1 MASIHLNHTRTNGA
15 IRDEMINMLDTSV
28 KMEKQ
33 QIKRDKT
40 SLCEEFYLFGD
51 TSSVHGIKYVTEP
64 SSGCFRRLVW
74 LLLLLVCLGVLV
86 YQIIDRV
93 CYFIS
98 NPVTVNVQVNY
109 NSSLIFPAVTIC
121 NQNAFKATFAAAAG
135 RYKLIEDMFT
145 EPENFNS
152 ESLKKY
158 LAENTTLKDL
168 YLQGAHKRKDFLF
181 KIVWMGQTLT
191 ADDFEQYVTD
201 HGVCY
206 TFKSNNERVSSPGI
220 ENGLRLTLN
229 IEQYE
234 YMPGPHDAAGIKM
247 LIHDHKDIPMVHALG
262 QAISPGSR
270 VFVGM
275 KVIELE
281 NLPEPHGTCHEKALE
296 YIDTYSTDACR
307 LDCLTKRAKK
317 ICGCR
322 ALYMPHKNG
331 EPPVCR
337 LDQYYGCLK
346 NVIETF
352 PTLFHKLCSCPVS
365 CKFRVF
371 ETDLSYG
378 TTSDYNLR
386 KYLSSNDTS
395 KLAAALLK
403 ATEVTSRYEDSK
415 ISKVKNF
422 YTNLT
427 TNTEQA
433 SYVYNRLVKMVN
445 HLMKKTNTMYKDMKR
460 HFNFKDY
467 LYKFQIYIMEKNF
480 MRARDAMEERH
491 MHIVP
496 LAYAEFILQIE
507 KTIRKLTD
515 AKFQN
520 DSFRLFLYENLMD
533 KIDSRIEIIERVM
546 VNYTSLKDAYNLGEK
561 IFNYQFMDT
570 PRDHNNP
577 AAPKKLMKDSL
588 NHNLYANQSTERY
601 ERHLNSTVKA
611 LNLCK
616 NLAVVAYYYGMLN
629 DTELGLCVED
639 FRHAMRNWVFARSL
653 FYYEIIDRPKR
664 ILEEKLEHFELKW
677 NEFQLV
683 FQNLNQSIY
692 SIHSE
697 NADFDEDVLKPI
709 ENMDRNLEQYLSAN
723 ATKLDVAQVFL
734 SNTTD
739 SILTEFQFYFQ
750 MLKNRQTS
758 LTDWISRLQFISRDI
773 WENIINDEDSWEYY
787 EFVNKTEYLTNL
799 TEVTTDLN
807 ESFTAILDYVRFS
820 DVIGSSDA
828 QLLSTFKSIVE
839 HMKEFKTSLKIDSNF
854 IRDNLLQINIFYREM
869 SYEKI
874 HQQVAYSMFSLWC
887 DIGGTM
893 GLFLGASFL
902 SIIEIIDFIL
912 HRGIQRKRMS

>member
-1 MASIHLNHTRTNGA
+1 MSSVRHDHTGTNGA
-15 IRDEMINMLDTSV
+15 IREEMINMLDSSA
-28 KMEKQ
+28 KMEQQ
-33 QIKRDKT
+33 QIKRDKN

-64 SSGCFRRLVW
+64 SSGCFRRLFW

-121 NQNAFKATFAAAAG
+121 NQNAFKATLAAEAG

-158 LAENTTLKDL
+158 SAGNTTLKDL

-206 TFKSNNERVSSPGI
+206 TFKSSEDKVSSPGI

-281 NLPEPHGTCHEKALE
+281 NLPEPHGTCQEKTLE
-296 YIDTYSTDACR
+296 YIDFYSTDACR

-331 EPPVCR
+331 EPPVCN

-386 KYLSSNDTS
+386 KYLSSNDTVN
-395 KLAAALLK
+395 LAEDLLK
-403 ATEVTSRYEDSK
+403 AREVTSRYEDSK
-415 ISKVKNF
+415 ISEVKHF
-422 YTNLT
+422 FLNLT
-427 TNTEQA
+427 TNTEQV
-433 SYVYNRLVKMVN
+433 SYVYNRLVKMVDDLLN
-445 HLMKKTNTMYKDMKR
+445 KINTMFTDIKS
-460 HFNFKDY
+460 HFDFKDY
-467 LYKFQIYIMEKNF
+467 LYKYQIYIMEKNF

-496 LAYAEFILQIE
+496 LAYAEYILEIE

-515 AKFQN
+515 PKFQN
-520 DSFRLFLYENLMD
+520 DSFRLFLYENLKD
-533 KIDSRIEIIERVM
+533 KIDNRIEIIERVM
-546 VNYTSLKDAYNLGEK
+546 VNYTSLNNAYNTGAK

-570 PRDHNNP
+570 PRDHNDY
-577 AAPKKLMKDSL
+577 AAPKILMKDSL

-611 LNLCK
+611 LYLCK
-616 NLAVVAYYYGMLN
+616 DLAEVAYYSGVVN
-629 DTELGLCVED
+629 ETELGLCVED
-639 FRHAMRNWVFARSL
+639 FRFSMRNWVFARSL

-664 ILEEKLEHFELKW
+664 ILEEKLENFEVLW
-677 NEFQLV
+677 NEFQLL

-697 NADFDEDVLKPI
+697 NADFDEDMLKPI
-709 ENMDRNLEQYLSAN
+709 ENMNSNLERYLNGN
-723 ATKLDVAQVFL
+723 ATKLEVSQMFL

-758 LTDWISRLQFISRDI
+758 LTDWITRLQFISKDI
-773 WENIINDEDSWEYY
+773 WENIIYDEDSWEYY
-787 EFVNKTEYLTNL
+787 EFLNKTEYLTNF
-799 TEVTTDLN
+799 TEVITDLN
-807 ESFTAILDYVRFS
+807 ESFTSILDTVRFS
-820 DVIGSSDA
+820 DVIGSRDA
-828 QLLSTFKSIVE
+828 QLLSTFKSIVV
-839 HMKEFKTSLKIDSNF
+839 HMREFKTSLKIDSSF

-874 HQQVAYSMFSLWC
+874 HQQIAYNMFSLWC

-902 SIIEIIDFIL
+902 SIIEIIDFVL
-912 HRGIQRKRMS
+912 HRGIQRRRKS